1 MRGRHRAT
9 FVPSVPRP
17 FFQRCRDP
25 AVVPTRSACLALRS
39 VKGHPLKWC
48 GSPGGRGREGKPTPP
63 RQVRA
68 ALPGPARRSH
78 RTARSWPA
86 AQLACC
92 GISQSRRRSLC
103 PLRSCRLSPQAG
115 APAAASAHPAAGSHP
130 RAAGAGGREGGRL
143 AGWLAGGPHPAGIEA
158 GGGGGVGGAWVCVCL
173 SVRVVATAK
182 RSGAVWGAG
191 SLGAKL
197 CNVVGRHSKSIN
209 PPPPRSYQ
217 QPPCQPQRTKTETK
231 TPAAPRAVMFPRH
244 QSAWGDSTLPS
255 TGASLWGNSV
265 KSWPSFRVR
274 CRRGGWMCEQNLMV
288 YTWKLQ
294 AACQLGKEEQ
304 VLSTAMP
311 S

>member
-1 MRGRHRAT
+1 MPSAELPALPAGRGSR
-9 FVPSVPRP
+9 
-17 FFQRCRDP
+17 RCLCP
-25 AVVPTRSACLALRS
+25 P
-39 VKGHPLKWC
+39 C
-48 GSPGGRGREGKPTPP
+48 GGQSPEGGGCRRQGGR
-63 RQVRA
+63 A
-68 ALPGPARRSH
+68 
-78 RTARSWPA
+78 
-86 AQLACC
+86 
-92 GISQSRRRSLC
+92 
-103 PLRSCRLSPQAG
+103 
-115 APAAASAHPAAGSHP
+115 
-130 RAAGAGGREGGRL
+130 
-143 AGWLAGGPHPAGIEA
+143 AGWLAGWRTPSCRDRGRGW
-158 GGGGGVGGAWVCVCL
+158 GGGGGAWVCVCL